1 MAADSSLNSQR
12 VFKKSSPNNKL
23 TLYLA
28 SRDLVVETNSI
39 DRIQGVLHVDP
50 EHVDNKKLYGQVTLT
65 FRYGREDEEVMGLKF
80 CNEAIMSLA
89 QVWPLNCNHERE
101 PSTALQEA
109 LMKRLGAHAYPFQLE
124 LTPLAPPS
132 VQLVP
137 AKQYHG
143 APIGTSYDVRAF
155 IAEKVDEKVSRRNM
169 VRMGIRVLQGAS
181 RAAAAAALPPPSPA
195 HSSLSAMAH
204 HQLLRIRGR
213 KKQQEETSKEQPDA
227 FECGVVTRMR
237 ADNAGTEAAA
247 GADAVDAGDAG
258 RSHELDSV
266 VCRFLVSEAKIHF
279 RSLRHG
285 TAEAGESSNPTE
297 PAAPRVVVE
306 KPFLLCDGRL
316 RLEAWL
322 DKSAYHHGE
331 PIIVSFSII
340 NHSNKTVRRIKAMVV
355 QHVDVCMFSNGKF
368 KNVVAFEKDNTPV
381 LPGQSLDGSY
391 TMIPSREVCMFS
403 DSKFKN
409 DVAMVEDDTTLVP
422 PGQRLDETYTMIPS
436 RGVTK
441 NWIALEDSYSKT
453 GACLASTVLCNSNS
467 PDDRNVFAIYVS
479 YYVKIKLNISG
490 IGGELSVK
498 LPFSLSHANINEAPT
513 DSVMEEATH
522 RMILEGRENS
532 DDEDEEDKEDE
543 EATADENQQSD
554 LEEDSKTVNGRRCVS
569 ADVCVNII
577 ENKLCERPRFEGP
590 TQVRKCKH
598 DDDDMNL
605 IVRYPGPDT

>member
-195 HSSLSAMAH
+195 HSSLTAMAH

-213 KKQQEETSKEQPDA
+213 KKQQEETSKEQPELTFDA
-227 FECGVVTRMR
+227 DLQV
-237 ADNAGTEAAA
+237 
-247 GADAVDAGDAG
+247 
-258 RSHELDSV
+258 
-266 VCRFLVSEAKIHF
+266 FLA
-279 RSLRHG
+279 
-285 TAEAGESSNPTE
+285 AEAGECSNSTE
-297 PAAPRVVVE
+297 PTAPRVVVE

-331 PIIVSFSII
+331 PIVVSFSII

-391 TMIPSREVCMFS
+391 TMIPSR
-403 DSKFKN
+403 
-409 DVAMVEDDTTLVP
+409 
-422 PGQRLDETYTMIPS
+422 
-436 RGVTK
+436 GVTK
-441 NWIALEDSYSKT
+441 NWIALEDSYSKA
-453 GACLASTVLCNSNS
+453 GACLASTVLCSSNS

-479 YYVKIKLNISG
+479 YYVKIKLNVSG

-532 DDEDEEDKEDE
+532 DDEDEDDEDKEDE

-554 LEEDSKTVNGRRCVS
+554 LEDDSKILNGRRCVS